1 MKAIMI
7 LGATGSIGLS
17 ALDVVRS
24 HPDSFRA
31 VALAVKSN
39 AKKGLALAKEFASR
53 ALAVE
58 DEAAAA
64 EIADEARYEGIRIY
78 SGPGA
83 AETLVKAVECDMVL
97 VSTVGLSG
105 LKPTLAAIERRTT
118 VALATKEVMVAAG
131 ELVCERAREMGVKIL
146 PVDSEHSA
154 IFQCLQRLEPQRAAS
169 GRWTNLSGWEVDE
182 LILTASGGPFRL
194 APASLDEV
202 TPEMALRH
210 PNWIMGP
217 KVTIDSATMMN
228 KGFEILEARW
238 LFDIPVGR
246 IKTLVHPESIIH
258 SMVTFTD
265 GSTLAQL
272 SVPDMRIPIQYA
284 FTWPKRLPSTRKEL
298 NLAEMGKLTFFEPD
312 PLRFPA
318 IDLVRAAAAQGGTA
332 TAALSAADEVAV
344 ERFLKGEIRF
354 TDIVRTVERV
364 LEKRVDLPCTDLEN
378 ILAADAEARRL
389 AREASF

>member
-1 MKAIMI
+1 MKAITV
-7 LGATGSIGLS
+7 LGATGSIGMG
-17 ALDVVRS
+17 ALDVVRC
-24 HPDSFRA
+24 HPDAFRA

-39 AKKGLALAKEFASR
+39 AKKGLALAKEFGSK

-64 EIADEARYEGIRIY
+64 EIAAEARYEGVRVY

-83 AETLVKAVECDMVL
+83 AETLVRAVESDMVL
-97 VSTVGLSG
+97 VSTVGMSG
-105 LKPTLAAIERRTT
+105 LKPTLAAIESGTT
-118 VALATKEVMVAAG
+118 IALATKEVLVAAG
-131 ELVCERAREMGVKIL
+131 EYVCEKAREKGVKIL

-154 IFQCLQRLEPQRAAS
+154 IFQCLQRIDPPVGT
-169 GRWTNLSGWEVDE
+169 GRWTNLAGWDVDG
-182 LILTASGGPFRL
+182 LVLTASGGPFRNG
-194 APASLDEV
+194 PENLDDV
-202 TPEMALRH
+202 TPDMALAH
-210 PNWIMGP
+210 PNWKMGP

-284 FTWPKRLPSTRKEL
+284 FTWPKRLPANRKEL
-298 NLAEMGKLTFFEPD
+298 DLSILGKLSFYEPD
-312 PLRFPA
+312 PSRFPA
-318 IDLVRAAAAQGGTA
+318 LDIVRAAAAEGGTA
-332 TAALSAADEVAV
+332 TAAVSAADEVAV

-354 TDIVRTVERV
+354 TDIVRIVGSV
-364 LEKRVDLPCTDLEN
+364 LEKRTRMPCNGLDN

-389 AREASF
+389 AREA